1 MDIVCLKQVTVIY
14 YDNNSLELL
23 FDNIQVKQD
32 KEGRVIIPKKFKIN
46 KSVITVI
53 ESKAK
58 IMNSMGDRIVANVKA
73 A

>member
-32 KEGRVIIPKKFKIN
+32 KEGRVIITKKFKIN

-53 ESKAK
+53 EGKAK
-58 IMNSMGDRIVANVKA
+58 IMNSMGDRIVANIKA

>member
-1 MDIVCLKQVTVIY
+1 MNIVCLKQVTVIY
-14 YDNNSLELL
+14 YDNSSLELL
-23 FDNIQVKQD
+23 FDTIQAKQD

-53 ESKAK
+53 EGKAK